1 MLHNMK
7 HLTLIAL
14 VLALL
19 IFAVPAFAQAEPTPE
34 PPPVDNEVPDLQP
47 TIDDLSNSLNSFL
60 TSAAVIMGV
69 LAFLVT
75 QGVKFLLPNTV
86 VKAETIYGG
95 VVLVFTVIFFVA
107 TLANSADQ
115 LDNAVRVGNVL
126 AETLKAIL
134 AMLIIPTAAYNYFE
148 KRGNPVGGGHQSNK
162 AFNLDA
168 PEPRSE
174 TVQVDAQF
182 SAKSTHDGNV
192 GIAEARS

>member
-1 MLHNMK
+1 MNRIILIT
-7 HLTLIAL
+7 LTL
-14 VLALL
+14 LALL
-19 IFAVPAFAQAEPTPE
+19 MFAVPAFAQDEPTS
-34 PPPVDNEVPDLQP
+34 PPPVDNEVPDITP
-47 TIDDLSNSLNSFL
+47 VVDDLTARLETFL
-60 TSAAVIMGV
+60 TSAAIIMGV

-75 QGVKFLLPNTV
+75 QGVKWLLPNTV
-86 VKAETIYGG
+86 IKAETIYGG
-95 VVLVFTVIFFVA
+95 VVLVFTVVFFVA
-107 TLANSADQ
+107 TLANSGDQ

-168 PEPRSE
+168 PEPRIES
-174 TVQVDAQF
+174 VQVDAQF

-192 GIAEARS
+192 GIAEARG